1 MTSVPMR
8 FSIFMSFLLCHLLP
22 EFHAAE
28 PRDTMPDTWSN
39 TEGQADQL
47 FVPDGTTPLAK
58 STDRY
63 SLAE

>member
-8 FSIFMSFLLCHLLP
+8 LAILTLCLHLLASL
-22 EFHAAE
+22 HAAE